1 MTERGRQVS
10 NGSKT
15 EGEDGEASHA
25 EGHDSLY
32 VKPLGAPTQPAAP
45 NGPMTSSSPMGNK
58 GLGRKRRENRT
69 MKKEKLMERIL
80 E

>member
-1 MTERGRQVS
+1 MS

-15 EGEDGEASHA
+15 AGEDGEASHV

-32 VKPLGAPTQPAAP
+32 VKPLGAPTPTAP

-58 GLGRKRRENRT
+58 GLSRKRRENRT
-69 MKKEKLMERIL
+69 MKREKLMERIL